1 LRDVLR
7 AGRDML
13 AKEARLC
20 QENLQCN
27 ALRHAL
33 CLERADAFGLAT

>member
-1 LRDVLR
+1 MPFGWNLGEV
-7 AGRDML
+7 
-13 AKEARLC
+13 
-20 QENLQCN
+20 NLQWPKTNEAHCPA